1 MATLSSASSGETD
14 VQEIKKIKK
23 EKISDSGKPKEKEV
37 KPPKQ
42 QSGKR
47 NVMSDGSVTS
57 EAEPKKP
64 AKKKTQ
70 VK

>member
-1 MATLSSASSGETD
+1 MIVVSP
-14 VQEIKKIKK
+14 KK
-23 EKISDSGKPKEKEV
+23 KEV

-64 AKKKTQ
+64 AKKKDTGK
-70 VK
+70 VKVMPDKKHY